1 MSVTTDYR
9 KGSNPNTMQAGGMNE
24 YRLLMYFVDLVRNF
38 FSDTIN
44 IKDERLLALLEAVD
58 IRNGVGKYVIAG
70 TPFKEDMRESC
81 TTPSIRVGLG
91 EVNCNAISTL
101 ENVLPTQSPAGWLS
115 HRRPHFESCG
125 ITVAVIAESYD
136 GVILLSTMLKDYLMC
151 NNQAIIADS
160 RMLNALSIDG
170 TSAPEHIAI
179 GQAGNAKDIFQR
191 TIKLTAMGTYMHFTD
206 VQGPVFKG
214 VRITNISK

>member
-1 MSVTTDYR
+1 MNVTTDYR
-9 KGSNPNTMQAGGMNE
+9 KSSNPDTMRAGGMNE
-24 YRLLMYFVDLVRNF
+24 YRLLMYFVELIRNF

-91 EVNCNAISTL
+91 EVDCKAISTL
-101 ENVLPTQSPAGWLS
+101 ENTLPTISPAGWLS
-115 HRRPHFESCG
+115 QRRPHFEACG
-125 ITVAVIAESYD
+125 ITVAVITESYD
-136 GVILLSTMLKDYLMC
+136 GVILLSTLLKDYLMC
-151 NNQAIIADS
+151 NAQAIIADS
-160 RMLNALSIDG
+160 KMLNSLSVSG
-170 TSAPEHIAI
+170 ATAPEHIAP
-179 GQAGNAKDIFQR
+179 GQTGNAKDIFQR

-214 VRITNISK
+214 VRITNIIR

>member
-9 KGSNPNTMQAGGMNE
+9 QTANPDTMQAGGMNE

-38 FSDTIN
+38 FSDVIN
-44 IKDERLLALLEAVD
+44 IKDERLLALLDAVD
-58 IRNGVGKYVIAG
+58 IRNGIGKYVIAG
-70 TPFKEDMRESC
+70 APFKEDMRESC

-91 EVNCNAISTL
+91 EVNCNAVSTL

-115 HRRPHFESCG
+115 HRRPHFEACG
-125 ITVAVIAESYD
+125 ITVAVIAENYD
-136 GVILLSTMLKDYLMC
+136 GVILLSTLLKDYLMC
-151 NNQAIIADS
+151 NNQAIVADS
-160 RMLNALSIDG
+160 KMLNSLSVTG
-170 TSAPEHIAI
+170 TTTPEHIAL

-191 TIKLTAMGTYMHFTD
+191 TINLSTMGTYMHYTD

-214 VRITNISK
+214 VRITNIIK